1 MNQLQGSEDPHLD
14 GRRARRKRNAE
25 DVLDVVH
32 DLFVETHD
40 LPTMEEVAAR
50 SGVSLRSVY
59 RYFPDT
65 RQMLL
70 AAMARRVRAMEPT
83 WQLPHLGEASF
94 EERLTTFVDHRFVL
108 YETSAPTFRAAYAV
122 RARVDEIAEQIDVRR
137 RQVDAQARR
146 HFAED
151 LRGQSPS
158 AVKEILACIEVLAGF
173 EAMETLHAHRG
184 LSPAAS
190 RRVILRGLRAV
201 LPHPG

>member
-1 MNQLQGSEDPHLD
+1 VEEPEGPSID
-14 GRRARRKRNAE
+14 GRSARRERNA
-25 DVLDVVH
+25 DAVLEVVH

-59 RYFPDT
+59 RYFPDG

-70 AAMARRVRAMEPT
+70 AAMARRVRAVEPD
-83 WQLPHLGEASF
+83 WQQPRLGEGSF
-94 EERLTTFVDHRFVL
+94 EERLTAFVDHRFVL

-137 RQVDAQARR
+137 RQVAEQARR
-146 HFAED
+146 HFADD
-151 LRGQSPS
+151 LRGQSPT
-158 AVKEILACIEVLAGF
+158 AVEEILACVEVLAGF

-201 LPHPG
+201 LPPPG